1 METTSQEKQDV
12 FDIPNDIV
20 VHDHRDNDV
29 SVLGEDSVEQVWRN
43 ELMKDLKPP
52 TEEDVA
58 AMKARDSP
66 NNSVPEANDVMPS
79 SVSTLEESAF
89 DPISDLLKKA
99 GHSHPVLFVT
109 ESESA
114 AVAATSNK
122 TQQMSEVQGF
132 NEGGNFASFSSSP
145 ESWMV
150 LKSPQVY
157 SKAADGVQYFSI
169 EGLNAYVVDTACGK
183 IICLNDVAI
192 PLSSFLQLRR
202 TKTIWKSKIPKS
214 EKNGSDLRS
223 APQMLDQNMGT
234 KLFFKDKEPP
244 VFVQGADCHSIVML
258 AKHIHGS
265 YPVNTYVN
273 TIKLE
278 KVEEIDVN
286 ACVMFMATIGIFFLG
301 VVLSVLV
308 SR

>member
-1 METTSQEKQDV
+1 METTSQENKI

-20 VHDHRDNDV
+20 VHDHHDNDV

-114 AVAATSNK
+114 AAVAAATSNK

-202 TKTIWKSKIPKS
+202 TKTIWKSRT
-214 EKNGSDLRS
+214 EKTGSNLPS
-223 APQMLDQNMGT
+223 ASHMLDQNVGT